1 MQSFWKKAGD
11 ASENIEDI
19 LCATHRA
26 TDLTQRLL
34 VFSRKHRLEP
44 KPIELDILIKNM
56 AQMLARSLG
65 ETIDIKCKIDTDL
78 RYAFADA
85 GQVENALLNLAIN
98 AKDAMPEGGVLTIKC
113 AN

>member
-1 MQSFWKKAGD
+1 
-11 ASENIEDI
+11 
-19 LCATHRA
+19 
-26 TDLTQRLL
+26 
-34 VFSRKHRLEP
+34 
-44 KPIELDILIKNM
+44 
-56 AQMLARSLG
+56 MLARSLG